1 MRDLLPEFL
10 EDVARD
16 DASARAAEAAGGAVE
31 APRGFL
37 ARARS
42 LGKGGS
48 RRCFDATRHEP
59 RDDDLSVR
67 FLAEASAVTAAIEV
81 WRCDLAAL
89 RRTHAVAA
97 DAASTRAL
105 AETRHAL
112 DEKTRRAS
120 DVAARLVSA
129 IDRLER
135 GGETFAKHASRDA
148 PPLQGQHER
157 LVHTVAAGVRA
168 RFRDAARAFGA
179 IKNDALRRREETLT
193 TRHFA
198 RLGRVPDPEATR
210 RAAEAEAEDVE
221 TSLSSVVVGNG
232 DVRTRGDKKDDDDA
246 STRDPSRPAP
256 LRVEDEKTSKTFFSR
271 TDDEKKMVGPT
282 SSSQTTTST
291 STQTHDS
298 TIESEKRALTTA
310 VELERDMHQLH
321 AAFVDM
327 ATLADSQG
335 ERVDCVEAHVAA
347 ATSAARRGADSLR
360 RAREYQKQKNRRVR
374 CFCSVAFCIV
384 LVLVVVIAGRFGGVV

>member
-42 LGKGGS
+42 LGKGA
-48 RRCFDATRHEP
+48 RRGFDATRHEP

-67 FLAEASAVTAAIEV
+67 FLAEASAVTAAIEA
-81 WRCDLAAL
+81 WRCDLADL
-89 RRTHAVAA
+89 RRTHAAAA

-256 LRVEDEKTSKTFFSR
+256 LRVEDEKTSTIFFSQ
-271 TDDEKKMVGPT
+271 TDDEKKMVGPM
-282 SSSQTTTST
+282 SSSQTTATTST
-291 STQTHDS
+291 RTHDS

-360 RAREYQKQKNRRVR
+360 RAREYQRQKNRRVR

>member
-16 DASARAAEAAGGAVE
+16 DASARAAEAAGGAVG
-31 APRGFL
+31 GFL

-48 RRCFDATRHEP
+48 RRGFDATRHEP

-67 FLAEASAVTAAIEV
+67 FLAEASAVTAAIEA
-81 WRCDLAAL
+81 WRCDLADL
-89 RRTHAVAA
+89 RRTHAAAA

-210 RAAEAEAEDVE
+210 RAAETEAEDVE
-221 TSLSSVVVGNG
+221 TALSSVVVGNG
-232 DVRTRGDKKDDDDA
+232 DVRTRGDKKNEDDA

-256 LRVEDEKTSKTFFSR
+256 LRVQEEKSSNISFSQ
-271 TDDEKKMVGPT
+271 TDDDEKKMVGPT
-282 SSSQTTTST
+282 SSSQTTTTT

>member
-42 LGKGGS
+42 LGKGVS
-48 RRCFDATRHEP
+48 RRGFDATRHEP
-59 RDDDLSVR
+59 RDDHLSVR
-67 FLAEASAVTAAIEV
+67 FLAEASAVTAAIEA
-81 WRCDLAAL
+81 WRCDLADL
-89 RRTHAVAA
+89 RRTHAAAA

-105 AETRHAL
+105 AETKRRK

-120 DVAARLVSA
+120 DVASSLVSA

-135 GGETFAKHASRDA
+135 GGETFAKDASGDA
-148 PPLQGQHER
+148 LPLQGQHER

-179 IKNDALRRREETLT
+179 IKNDARRRREETLK

-198 RLGRVPDPEATR
+198 RLGRVPDPEAVR

-221 TSLSSVVVGNG
+221 AHVSVVVGND
-232 DVRTRGDKKDDDDA
+232 DVRTCGTQKKKDDDDA

-256 LRVEDEKTSKTFFSR
+256 LSLEDEKT
-271 TDDEKKMVGPT
+271 T
-282 SSSQTTTST
+282 SSSQTTTTAST
-291 STQTHDS
+291 RTHDS
-298 TIESEKRALTTA
+298 TFVTEKRALETA

-347 ATSAARRGADSLR
+347 AANAARRGADALR
-360 RAREYQKQKNRRVR
+360 RAREHQRQRNRRVR
-374 CFCSVAFCIV
+374 CFCSIAFCVV
-384 LVLVVVIAGRFGGVV
+384 LVLVVIIAGRFGGVV